1 MNNKLIFLTQKDN
14 QIIFF
19 NSQKFYNFK
28 NFMMFQYY
36 STQILSNINF
46 YLNIK
51 NKSLVLNKMMLNF
64 KGKAKKFNYT
74 KLKY

>member
-1 MNNKLIFLTQKDN
+1 
-14 QIIFF
+14 
-19 NSQKFYNFK
+19 
-28 NFMMFQYY
+28 MMFQYY